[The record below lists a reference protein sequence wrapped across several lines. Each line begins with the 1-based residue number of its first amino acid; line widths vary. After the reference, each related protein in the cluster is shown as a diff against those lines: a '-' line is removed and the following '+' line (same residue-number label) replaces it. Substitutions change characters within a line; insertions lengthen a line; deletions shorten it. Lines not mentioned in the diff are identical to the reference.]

1 MKVLES
7 FLISLGLQVDERS
20 FQKADSAFSGLTRSA
35 LQLGAVF
42 ASKLAIDKV
51 VGDFRD
57 AGTQLNNFN
66 RLTGL
71 STQSVQSLGQ
81 ALAAQGGNADDAFN
95 ALLKIQDLM
104 SSPITGNVSWFGD
117 VAKLGLDPNAII
129 AANSTADALA
139 NIAESFEK
147 MTPLNQRL
155 AGQALGLDDGTV
167 RLLMQGRAE
176 VERQLDARGKLG
188 VMTQQQVE
196 DAARLTKATSE
207 LNLVF
212 SDMGN
217 TIAGELAPALADMAE
232 DFVEFYRANKDLVD
246 SGLET
251 FFGALADNIQLVS
264 VALALMGGSSAL
276 RGIAALR
283 GLVMAGGAASAAG
296 AGAGAA
302 GAAGAGAAAAAG
314 VSAFT
319 VAATGAAAA
328 LYSSSLNENEDQE
341 LLNNKLRKGGAMA
354 ADAVIDFFR
363 AKGWTEEQAMGIAAN
378 LQQESGFRHDAVG
391 DGGNAYGIAQWHKDR
406 QENFRRFSGKS
417 IRESTPAEQL
427 EFVNYELTKG
437 AEKSAGDR
445 LRMADNAYDAATT
458 VSQYYERP
466 ADREGEAQRRGQ
478 LAQSYPGSVPIVD
491 QSDPEAWNRAKQQ
504 AQQEQQREEKAG
516 PGLLD
521 RLDAWAKS
529 QRRDTEPAQQPD
541 KTEAPSESLPQL
553 QPLQQQAPVNYTVN
567 AVVQPPAAPAPQQ
580 KKSDTPTTATP
591 AQIYDNRQFHIH
603 GADVNKVEQLYNEKL
618 SRMTDQALD
627 AFRSP
632 EK

>member
-7 FLISLGLQVDERS
+7 FLISLGLQVDEKS

-51 VGDFRD
+51 VGDFKN
-57 AGTQLNNFN
+57 AGTQLDNFN

-71 STQSVQSLGQ
+71 STQNVQALGQ
-81 ALAAQGGNADDAFN
+81 AFTAMGGNADDAMGTY
-95 ALLKIQDLM
+95 LKIQDLM
-104 SSPITGNVSWFGD
+104 KSPMTGKIEWAAEASKYGF
-117 VAKLGLDPNAII
+117 DPNLVIDPNKAR
-129 AANSTADALA
+129 STSEALA
-139 NIAESFEK
+139 NIAGGLEK
-147 MTPLNQRL
+147 LPMLQKRL
-155 AGQALGLDDGTV
+155 AAQAMGFSDDEI
-167 RLLMQGRAE
+167 RILMRGREE
-176 VERQLDARGKLG
+176 VAKLADPMGKLG
-188 VMTQQQVE
+188 IMTQQQVE
-196 DAARLTKATSE
+196 DAARLTKATGE

-232 DFVEFYRANKDLVD
+232 DFVDFYRANKDLVD

-251 FFGALADNIQLVS
+251 FFGTLADNIQLVS

-283 GLVMAGGAASAAG
+283 GLIMAGGAAGAAG

-391 DGGNAYGIAQWHKDR
+391 DGGDAYGIAQWHKDR

-445 LRMADNAYDAATT
+445 LRMTDNAYDAAAT

-504 AQQEQQREEKAG
+504 AAQAQQEEQHQEESR
-516 PGLLD
+516 PGLWD

-529 QRRDTEPAQQPD
+529 QRRDTEQA
-541 KTEAPSESLPQL
+541 PQL
-553 QPLQQQAPVNYTVN
+553 QPQQQAPSNYTVN
-567 AVVQPPAAPAPQQ
+567 AVVQPQQAPPPQQ
-580 KKSDTPTTATP
+580 KKSDAPAATP
-591 AQIYDNRQFHIH
+591 QAPIYDNRQFHIH
-603 GADVNKVEQLYNEKL
+603 GADTNKVEQLYNEKL
-618 SRMTDQALD
+618 SRMIDQTRD
-627 AFRSP
+627 AFGSP